1 MRFAAVAAIVL
12 ISGSMALAQKIKQPT
27 AHEPPAPGVSVHHAV
42 APAPVTNSSAAQ
54 LAKIEQQ
61 TARVRSNKAAHQPST
76 SVKSTPALDLGKNRP
91 VRTGRSSRPTNAGGH

>member
-12 ISGSMALAQKIKQPT
+12 ISGSMALAQKTKQPT

-42 APAPVTNSSAAQ
+42 APAP
-54 LAKIEQQ
+54 
-61 TARVRSNKAAHQPST
+61 KAAHQPST

>member
-1 MRFAAVAAIVL
+1 MRFAAVAAVVL

-27 AHEPPAPGVSVHHAV
+27 AHEPPAHGVSVHHAV

-54 LAKIEQQ
+54 LAKIEQ